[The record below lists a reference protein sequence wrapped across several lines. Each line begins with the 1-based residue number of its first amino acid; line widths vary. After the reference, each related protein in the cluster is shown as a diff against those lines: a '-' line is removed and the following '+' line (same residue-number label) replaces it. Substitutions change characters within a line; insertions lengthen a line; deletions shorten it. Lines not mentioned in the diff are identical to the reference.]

1 LKPSGG
7 PVDQVMHVIDKYN
20 HPGQLVNGMRDGLVD
35 LTGFDESKHECM
47 ICAKKFVTGQ
57 KIIRLACSIYHVYH
71 SACFNKY
78 KEYYESEKQDVKCP
92 TC

>member
-1 LKPSGG
+1 
-7 PVDQVMHVIDKYN
+7 MHVIDKYN